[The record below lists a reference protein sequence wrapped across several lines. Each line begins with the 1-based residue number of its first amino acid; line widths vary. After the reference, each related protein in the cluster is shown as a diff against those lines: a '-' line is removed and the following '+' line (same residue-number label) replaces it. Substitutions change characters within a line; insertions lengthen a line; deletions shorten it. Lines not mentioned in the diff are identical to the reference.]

1 MATDEHPISAKIM
14 QFKNESDPSKNK
26 ETDQYLIIGVVKGM
40 TLYPKRTFQEAMIYA
55 FKLVDKGESIIFI
68 HKTELDDIPY
78 SLQEWKGKLLV
89 GVGHT
94 LRAYEMGIKKFLKKA
109 ELKELNSPVTNI

>member
-1 MATDEHPISAKIM
+1 
-14 QFKNESDPSKNK
+14 
-26 ETDQYLIIGVVKGM
+26 
-40 TLYPKRTFQEAMIYA
+40 
-55 FKLVDKGESIIFI
+55 
-68 HKTELDDIPY
+68 
-78 SLQEWKGKLLV
+78 LQEWKGKLLV

>member
-1 MATDEHPISAKIM
+1 
-14 QFKNESDPSKNK
+14 
-26 ETDQYLIIGVVKGM
+26 M
-40 TLYPKRTFQEAMIYA
+40 TLYPKRTFKEAMLYA
-55 FKLVDKGESIIFI
+55 FKLSDKGASLTFI

-78 SLQEWKGKLLV
+78 ALQEWKGKLLA

-94 LRAYEMGIKKFLKKA
+94 LRAYEMGLKKFLKKA